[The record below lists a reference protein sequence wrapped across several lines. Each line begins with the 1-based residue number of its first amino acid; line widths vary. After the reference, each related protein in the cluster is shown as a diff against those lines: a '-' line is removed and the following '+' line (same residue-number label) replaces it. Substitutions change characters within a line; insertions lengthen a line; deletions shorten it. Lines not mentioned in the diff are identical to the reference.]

1 MVFTSYQEG
10 VQSYAHAPDE
20 AKHRPYYEVLDIDL
34 AKQEQTM
41 LAYEFNGELL
51 PLERGAPLRLR
62 CETQLGFKMVKYLR
76 SIELVAN
83 YDGIWEGQGGFRE
96 DVQFYSRGAEV

>member
-10 VQSYAHAPDE
+10 AQSYADAPED

-34 AKQEQTM
+34 AKQEQTI
-41 LAYEFNGELL
+41 LAYEFNDEPL
-51 PLERGAPLRLR
+51 PLEHGAPLRLR

-76 SIELVAN
+76 SIELVSS
-83 YDGIWEGQGGFRE
+83 YHQIWEGQGGFRE